1 MAHPP
6 EKRRVPRIQP
16 FVAPCRV
23 VVSARRWSGYLI
35 DLSPQGAR
43 VSTQA
48 PPPDLEASVVLEVR
62 LVARAARSRL
72 LGRVKWAQPADDGHV
87 FGVVFEGLSAD
98 AERAIGAV
106 VEEFK
111 KRVAALEPGG

>member
-1 MAHPP
+1 MAHSP

-16 FVAPCRV
+16 FVARCRV
-23 VVSARRWSGYLI
+23 EVGERRWSGYLI

-43 VSTQA
+43 VSSEA
-48 PPPDLEASVVLEVR
+48 PPPENGASVVLEVQ
-62 LVARAARSRL
+62 LIARVARSRL
-72 LGRVKWAQPADDGHV
+72 LGRVKWVQPAADGHV
-87 FGVVFEGLSAD
+87 FGVVFEGLSAE